1 MTATDLGAA
10 AVAPVVEGPHLS
22 IRDLTVSYGTRE
34 VLRGLT
40 VDVVRNGIFGIIG
53 PAGSGKSTFLSCLNR
68 TLELT
73 PRASYRG
80 TVALDGKD
88 VRTLDPTDVR
98 RRVAMVLPLPVGLPM
113 SVYDNVA
120 FAPRMAGI
128 RKREALDPIVERC
141 LTQAAL
147 WDEVKD
153 RLPELGTRLSG
164 GQQQRLTLA
173 RALSTDPEVLC
184 LDEFSIAIDPVT
196 TMRIEAV
203 LVELKQTMSIVMVTN
218 LLAQARRIADRTLFL
233 LNGEPVEEGPTQ
245 DLFEEAR
252 DQRTTDYVNGR
263 FG

>member
-1 MTATDLGAA
+1 MSADHVTIRNLGI
-10 AVAPVVEGPHLS
+10 H
-22 IRDLTVSYGTRE
+22 YGART
-34 VLRGLT
+34 VLR
-40 VDVVRNGIFGIIG
+40 DVSLAAPRNGILGVIG
-53 PAGSGKSTFLSCLNR
+53 PAGSGKTSMLTCINR

-73 PRASYRG
+73 PGAHFSG
-80 TVALDGKD
+80 EVALDGVS
-88 VRTLDPTDVR
+88 VRELEVSSLR

-120 FAPRMAGI
+120 FAPRMAGVT
-128 RKREALDPIVERC
+128 RKAELDVRVERC

-153 RLPELGTRLSG
+153 RLDMLGTRLSG

-203 LVELKQTMSIVMVTN
+203 LTELKAGMTIVLVTN
-218 LLAQARRIADRTLFL
+218 LLQQARRIADVTAFL
-233 LNGEPVEEGPTQ
+233 LNGELVEVGPTAA
-245 DLFEEAR
+245 LFAGAKDAR
-252 DQRTTDYVNGR
+252 TRDYLEGR

>member
-1 MTATDLGAA
+1 MVSGDKHVELDRLCIHYGDRQVLGG
-10 AVAPVVEGPHLS
+10 VTLFAP
-22 IRDLTVSYGTRE
+22 
-34 VLRGLT
+34 
-40 VDVVRNGIFGIIG
+40 RNGILGVIG
-53 PAGSGKSTFLSCLNR
+53 PAGSGKTSMLACVNR

-73 PRASYRG
+73 PGARHTG
-80 TVALDGKD
+80 TVRLDGVDVHALDASN
-88 VRTLDPTDVR
+88 LR

-128 RKREALDPIVERC
+128 RSREELDVRVERC

-153 RLPELGTRLSG
+153 RLDMLGTRLSG

-203 LVELKQTMSIVMVTN
+203 LVELKARMTIILVTN
-218 LLAQARRIADRTLFL
+218 LLQQARRIADVTAFL
-233 LNGEPVEEGPTQ
+233 LRGELVEVGETAA
-245 DLFEEAR
+245 LFAGAADPRTR
-252 DQRTTDYVNGR
+252 DYLEGR